1 MLLFVVAVELGRV
14 TEEDM
19 VSVRSDGD
27 GAIDGAIVE
36 AMDMVRICGM
46 LPWLAFLVFVPGP
59 TFGGGETAGE
69 LLWSGAVSCPP
80 DSRLRPGITLPLI
93 IVCCGSNSLSPLYE
107 VIDIVRSSGRSG
119 TTRP

>member
-1 MLLFVVAVELGRV
+1 M

-19 VSVRSDGD
+19 VSVRSDGE
-27 GAIDGAIVE
+27 GAIEGAIVE
-36 AMDMVRICGM
+36 AIDIVRVCGM

-59 TFGGGETAGE
+59 MCGDGETTG
-69 LLWSGAVSCPP
+69 LWSLGANSCPP

-93 IVCCGSNSLSPLYE
+93 MVCCGPNSLSPLYE
-107 VIDIVRSSGRSG
+107 VMDIVRSSGRSG

>member
-1 MLLFVVAVELGRV
+1 MELGRV

-36 AMDMVRICGM
+36 AIDMVRVCGM

-59 TFGGGETAGE
+59 MFEDGETIGS
-69 LLWSGAVSCPP
+69 LWSPGANSCPP

-93 IVCCGSNSLSPLYE
+93 VVCCGPNSLSPLYE
-107 VIDIVRSSGRSG
+107 VMDIVRSSGRSG